1 MHPKNYVQD
10 NLLFQKAIHSFC
22 IDDIT
27 QTPSEGPPKI
37 DGQNKYEFETEFGFV
52 CKSEVLFEPEYI
64 LPDGL
69 TTVVKWTDGTKTV
82 VRLSEGCED
91 QYDIYMAYLAAL
103 GKKLYGSTAKLHR
116 VVETHTVDYLNE
128 QKRLEV
134 EKRRKEAEE
143 LAKKRHRQKVKAEV
157 KKQMLAAEAYQE
169 IMEHIARLSKFE
181 E

>member
-1 MHPKNYVQD
+1 MHPKNRFATVPLYD
-10 NLLFQKAIHSFC
+10 SLF
-22 IDDIT
+22 
-27 QTPSEGPPKI
+27 SEIINQSPFKI
-37 DGQNKYEFETEFGFV
+37 DSAPEEISENSSKKPMKINSQSE
-52 CKSEVLFEPEYI
+52 SEVLPVPEYI

-128 QKRLEV
+128 QKCLEV

-169 IMEHIARLSKFE
+169 IMERIARLSKFE

>member
-1 MHPKNYVQD
+1 MHPRDYVEI
-10 NLLFQKAIHSFC
+10 NPFQEFLPTMSFDE
-22 IDDIT
+22 I
-27 QTPSEGPPKI
+27 SEDSTKDCGEK
-37 DGQNKYEFETEFGFV
+37 GNQYEFVFV
-52 CKSEVLFEPEYI
+52 PKSGILPEPEYI

-69 TTVVKWTDGTKTV
+69 TTVVKWADGTKTV

-169 IMEHIARLSKFE
+169 IMERIARLSKFE

>member
-1 MHPKNYVQD
+1 MRPKNYEWI
-10 NLLFQKAIHSFC
+10 NFLEEAIYPSC
-22 IDDIT
+22 NNEIV
-27 QTPSEGPPKI
+27 QTPTDNPKKI
-37 DGQNKYEFETEFGFV
+37 DNQKECENEA
-52 CKSEVLFEPEYI
+52 LPEPEYI

-116 VVETHTVDYLNE
+116 VVETHTVNYLNE

-169 IMEHIARLSKFE
+169 IMERIARLSKFE

>member
-1 MHPKNYVQD
+1 MHPKDYVQE
-10 NLLFQKAIHSFC
+10 NPIQESIRSFC
-22 IDDIT
+22 VDELT
-27 QTPSEGPPKI
+27 QTPLDEPMKI
-37 DGQNKYEFETEFGFV
+37 DGPSEYEFEDEYFFV
-52 CKSEVLFEPEYI
+52 FKNEALPKPEYI

-169 IMEHIARLSKFE
+169 IMERIARLSKFGE
-181 E
+181 

>member
-1 MHPKNYVQD
+1 MHPKNRFATVPLYD
-10 NLLFQKAIHSFC
+10 SLF
-22 IDDIT
+22 
-27 QTPSEGPPKI
+27 SEIINQSPFKI
-37 DGQNKYEFETEFGFV
+37 DSAPEEISENSSKKPMKINSQSE
-52 CKSEVLFEPEYI
+52 SEVLPAPEYI

-82 VRLSEGCED
+82 VRLSEDCED

-134 EKRRKEAEE
+134 ESDGRKPKNLRRSVIVRRLRLRLKSRC
-143 LAKKRHRQKVKAEV
+143 LRLK
-157 KKQMLAAEAYQE
+157 
-169 IMEHIARLSKFE
+169 HIRKSWNALHD
-181 E
+181 